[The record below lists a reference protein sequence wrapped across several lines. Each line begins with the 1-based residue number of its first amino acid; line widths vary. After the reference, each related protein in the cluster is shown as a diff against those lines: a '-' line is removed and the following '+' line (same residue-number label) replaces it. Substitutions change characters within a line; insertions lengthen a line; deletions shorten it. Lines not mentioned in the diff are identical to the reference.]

1 MQFLKECCDIQGD
14 CVICSFSVFD
24 GTPWPLCEMAKTYA
38 EIAIFWR
45 NSKNRVP
52 KLLFD
57 RSGRRNGKNHRVELL
72 FSGKI
77 AKTGCRNCY
86 LAVPEDISRWPGC
99 HL

>member
-38 EIAIFWR
+38 EIAIFWK

-57 RSGRRNGKNHRVELL
+57 CSEGHHPLALVSLMKTDAGIRRRS
-72 FSGKI
+72 
-77 AKTGCRNCY
+77 
-86 LAVPEDISRWPGC
+86 
-99 HL
+99 